1 MYNEETK
8 AFAQKQEQKLIDAL
22 GHSREHTDASPET
35 RNRDDYQRDY
45 ARILYSSSFRRLQGK
60 MQLFEVDPEKFNRNR
75 LTHSLEV
82 AQIARSI
89 ASDLELQCPVVVE
102 LAALAHDIG
111 NPPFGHSGEK
121 MLNHLSAGIGGYEG
135 NAQALRI
142 LRKLEKK
149 YARCAG
155 LDLTYRS
162 LLSVIKYP
170 NTKST
175 ADKFIYDDDYTF
187 YQQLLEEKQLDLK
200 AGEKTIDAQIMDL
213 ADEIAYA
220 AHDLE
225 DALSR
230 NMVTIEDI
238 EYEFLKSPDYNVA
251 VDQFCEIVNTSKQT
265 AAEAKLL
272 KSSEEFAIIFRKE
285 LTSNIVNRL
294 VMDISVVK
302 NNSGFEELGYG
313 ELQKL
318 AEGLKKLLFQ
328 VIMRKRNILT
338 YEFKGNKIIRDLY
351 EFYNADDN
359 YKFLSPELKSSFSD
373 KSSSQYAAKKARAVV
388 DYISGMMDTFA
399 IKEWETHCKKYHND
413 SQV

>member
-1 MYNEETK
+1 MYDENIK
-8 AFAQKQEQKLIDAL
+8 AFAKFQERKLVDSLA
-22 GHSREHTDASPET
+22 HSREYSGSGFEM
-35 RNRDDYQRDY
+35 RKRDDYQRDY

-89 ASDLELQCPVVVE
+89 ASDLGLEQTVVVE

-121 MLNHLSAGIGGYEG
+121 LLNELSSDIGGYEG

-149 YARCAG
+149 YTHCNG
-155 LDLTYRS
+155 LDLTFRS
-162 LLSVIKYP
+162 LLSIIKYP
-170 NTKST
+170 NKRSNSK
-175 ADKFIYDDDYTF
+175 KFIYDDDYIF
-187 YQQLLEEKQLDLK
+187 YLNLLNEKKLELEVN
-200 AGEKTIDAQIMDL
+200 EKTIDAQIMDL

-238 EYEFLKSPDYNVA
+238 EYEFRISPDFSEALLFFN
-251 VDQFCEIVNTSKQT
+251 EIVNKSKTT
-265 AAEAKLL
+265 ASEASLL
-272 KSSEEFAIIFRKE
+272 NSSEEFAMIFRKE
-285 LTSNIVNRL
+285 LTSNIVNHL
-294 VMDISVVK
+294 VMDITVVTGQH
-302 NNSGFEELGYG
+302 GFKELGFAS
-313 ELQKL
+313 LKKL
-318 AEGLKKLLFQ
+318 SEGLKKLLFK
-328 VIMRKRNILT
+328 VIMRKRNVLT
-338 YEFKGNKIIRDLY
+338 YEFKGDKVIHDLY
-351 EFYNADDN
+351 NFYNQRDN
-359 YKFLSPELKSSFSD
+359 IKFLSPELKFSLPNFNAPD
-373 KSSSQYAAKKARAVV
+373 YEVRKKRAVV

-399 IKEWETHCKKYHND
+399 IKEWETHCIR
-413 SQV
+413 

>member
-1 MYNEETK
+1 MYDSKLK
-8 AFAQKQEQKLIDAL
+8 AFAQAQEKKLINAL
-22 GHSREHTDASPET
+22 ANTREHSGIHFEARS
-35 RNRDDYQRDY
+35 RDDYHRDY

-89 ASDLELQCPVVVE
+89 ASDLELRNPVVVE

-121 MLNHLSAGIGGYEG
+121 LLNELSEDIGGYEG

-149 YARCAG
+149 YADCSG
-155 LDLTYRS
+155 LNLTHRS
-162 LLSVIKYP
+162 LLSVVKYP
-170 NTKST
+170 NTRST
-175 ADKFIYDDDYTF
+175 ADKFIYDDDFDFYTT
-187 YQQLLEEKQLDLK
+187 LLAENQLDLK
-200 AGEKTIDAQIMDL
+200 SGEKTIDAQIMDL

-238 EYEFLKSPDYNVA
+238 EYEFLISEKFHGA
-251 VDQFCEIVNTSKQT
+251 LEQFREIVSKSKAT
-265 AAEAKLL
+265 AFQAISL
-272 KSSEEFAIIFRKE
+272 KTSEEFAMIFRKE

-294 VMDISVVK
+294 VTDISVVQ
-302 NNSGFEELGYG
+302 NENGFHELGLG
-313 ELQKL
+313 KL
-318 AEGLKKLLFQ
+318 NALSEGLKKLLFK

-338 YEFKGNKIIRDLY
+338 YEFKGNIIIRDLY
-351 EFYNADDN
+351 VFYNKGDN
-359 YKFLSPELKSSFSD
+359 YKFLSPELKFSLPEKGTDTFED
-373 KSSSQYAAKKARAVV
+373 KKKRAVV

-399 IKEWETHCKKYHND
+399 IKEWETHCIK
-413 SQV
+413 

>member
-1 MYNEETK
+1 MYNDK
-8 AFAQKQEQKLIDAL
+8 LIAFAQAQEQKLISTL
-22 GHSREHTDASPET
+22 GNTREHMDTSSEVRT
-35 RNRDDYQRDY
+35 RDDYQRDY

-89 ASDLELQCPVVVE
+89 ASDLKLVYPVVVE

-121 MLNHLSAGIGGYEG
+121 LLNKLSEDIGGYEG

-149 YARCAG
+149 YAACSG
-155 LDLTYRS
+155 LDLTHRS
-162 LLSVIKYP
+162 LLSVVKYP
-170 NTKST
+170 NDRSS
-175 ADKFIYDDDYTF
+175 ADKFIYDDDFNFYTNLLNK
-187 YQQLLEEKQLDLK
+187 YQIDLK
-200 AGEKTIDAQIMDL
+200 LGEKTIDAQIMDL

-238 EYEFLKSPDYNVA
+238 EYEFLISEDFNSALNYFIDIVSKS
-251 VDQFCEIVNTSKQT
+251 KKT
-265 AAEAKLL
+265 ASEAISL
-272 KSSEEFAIIFRKE
+272 KTSEEFAMIFRKE

-294 VMDISVVK
+294 VTDISIVK
-302 NNSGFEELGYG
+302 NKNGFDELGFG
-313 ELQKL
+313 TLNAL
-318 AEGLKKLLFQ
+318 SEGLKKLLFK

-338 YEFKGNKIIRDLY
+338 YEFRGNLIIGDLY
-351 EFYNADDN
+351 AFYNKDDN
-359 YKFLSPELKSSFSD
+359 YKFLSPELKFSLP
-373 KSSSQYAAKKARAVV
+373 KKDSGDFIIKKKRAVV

-399 IKEWETHCKKYHND
+399 IKEWETHCHK
-413 SQV
+413 

>member
-1 MYNEETK
+1 MNSNELK
-8 AFAQKQEQKLIDAL
+8 VFAKDQEQKLINAL
-22 GHSREHTDASPET
+22 ANTREHSGSHYEA

-89 ASDLELQCPVVVE
+89 ASDLELVHPVVVE

-121 MLNHLSAGIGGYEG
+121 LLNELSKDIGGYEG

-149 YARCAG
+149 YAACSG
-155 LDLTYRS
+155 LNLTHRS
-162 LLSVIKYP
+162 LLSVVKYP
-170 NTKST
+170 NTRST
-175 ADKFIYDDDYTF
+175 ADKFIYDDDFDFYTH
-187 YQQLLEEKQLDLK
+187 LLAEKHLDLN

-238 EYEFLKSPDYNVA
+238 EYEFLISDDFRGA
-251 VDQFCEIVNTSKQT
+251 IDQFREIISKSKAT
-265 AAEAKLL
+265 AFQANSL
-272 KSSEEFAIIFRKE
+272 KTSEEFAMIFRKE

-294 VMDISVVK
+294 VTDISVVK
-302 NNSGFEELGYG
+302 NKNGFHELGFKN
-313 ELQKL
+313 LNTL
-318 AEGLKKLLFQ
+318 SEGLKKLLFK

-338 YEFKGNKIIRDLY
+338 YEFKGNMIIKDLY
-351 EFYNADDN
+351 EFYTKDEN
-359 YKFLSPELKSSFSD
+359 YKFLSPELKFSLPNKEID
-373 KSSSQYAAKKARAVV
+373 TFEAKKKRAVV

-399 IKEWETHCKKYHND
+399 IKEWETHCLK
-413 SQV
+413 

>member
-1 MYNEETK
+1 MYNNELK
-8 AFAQKQEQKLIDAL
+8 LFAQEQEKKLIKAL
-22 GHSREHTDASPET
+22 ANTREHSGPSFEA

-89 ASDLELQCPVVVE
+89 ASDLELVHPVVVE

-121 MLNHLSAGIGGYEG
+121 LLNELSKDIGGYEG

-142 LRKLEKK
+142 LRTLEKK
-149 YARCAG
+149 YADCSG
-155 LDLTYRS
+155 LNLTHRS
-162 LLSVIKYP
+162 LLSIIKYP
-170 NTKST
+170 NTRLT
-175 ADKFIYDDDYTF
+175 ADKFIYDDDFNFYTD
-187 YQQLLEEKQLDLK
+187 LLAKKQLDLK
-200 AGEKTIDAQIMDL
+200 LGEKTIDAQIMDL

-238 EYEFLKSPDYNVA
+238 EYEFLISDKFQGA
-251 VDQFCEIVNTSKQT
+251 LAQFKEIVSKSKKTAFQAISLNT
-265 AAEAKLL
+265 
-272 KSSEEFAIIFRKE
+272 SEEFAMIFRKE
-285 LTSNIVNRL
+285 LTSNIVNHL
-294 VMDISVVK
+294 VTDISVVK
-302 NNSGFEELGYG
+302 NKNGFHELGFG
-313 ELQKL
+313 KL
-318 AEGLKKLLFQ
+318 NALSEGLKKLLFK
-328 VIMRKRNILT
+328 VIMRKRNILS
-338 YEFKGNKIIRDLY
+338 YEFRGNEIIKDLY
-351 EFYNADDN
+351 TFYNKDDN
-359 YKFLSPELKSSFSD
+359 YKFLSPELNFSLPEKGTD
-373 KSSSQYAAKKARAVV
+373 IFEAKKKRAVI

-399 IKEWETHCKKYHND
+399 IKEWETHCLK
-413 SQV
+413 

>member
-1 MYNEETK
+1 MYKDEIKN
-8 AFAQKQEQKLIDAL
+8 FARNQEQKLIDSL
-22 GHSREHTDASPET
+22 SNNREHANSGFIA
-35 RNRDDYQRDY
+35 RCRDDYQRDY

-89 ASDLELQCPVVVE
+89 ASDLELKHPVVVE

-121 MLNHLSAGIGGYEG
+121 LLNELSAEIGGYEG

-149 YARCAG
+149 YAHCNG

-170 NTKST
+170 AKS
-175 ADKFIYDDDYTF
+175 ANAKKFIYDEDFDF
-187 YQQLLEEKQLDLK
+187 YQRLLKEKNLQLHS
-200 AGEKTIDAQIMDL
+200 GEKTIDAQIMDL

-238 EYEFLKSPDYNVA
+238 EYEFIISENYKEALPYFN
-251 VDQFCEIVNTSKQT
+251 QIVSLSKDT
-265 AAEAKLL
+265 AAKATLL

-294 VMDISVVK
+294 VMDISVINK
-302 NNSGFEELGYG
+302 EHGFDELGFRK
-313 ELQKL
+313 LQKL
-318 AEGLKKLLFQ
+318 SEGLKKLLFK
-328 VIMRKRNILT
+328 VIMRKRNILA
-338 YEFKGNKIIRDLY
+338 YEYTGNRIISDLY
-351 EFYNADDN
+351 TFYNNDEN
-359 YKFLSPELKSSFSD
+359 FKFLSPELKFSLPE
-373 KSSSQYAAKKARAVV
+373 KTSIQYEKQKKRAVV

-399 IKEWETHCKKYHND
+399 IKEWETHCHK
-413 SQV
+413 

>member
-1 MYNEETK
+1 MYNEEIK
-8 AFAQKQEQKLIDAL
+8 AFAQRQEQKLIASL
-22 GHSREHTDASPET
+22 GHSREHSDPCTEV

-89 ASDLELQCPVVVE
+89 ASDLELKHSVVVE

-121 MLNHLSAGIGGYEG
+121 LLNRLSADIGGYEG

-149 YARCAG
+149 YAHCGG
-155 LDLTYRS
+155 LDLTHRS

-170 NTKST
+170 NMKSV
-175 ADKFIYDDDYTF
+175 AEKFIYDEDYEF
-187 YQQLLEEKQLDLK
+187 YQQLLIKHNLELQ

-238 EYEFLKSPDYNVA
+238 EYEFFISEKYKDALPD
-251 VDQFCEIVNTSKQT
+251 FKEIVKKSKET
-265 AAEAKLL
+265 AAKADSM
-272 KSSEEFAIIFRKE
+272 KSSEEFAMIFRKE

-294 VMDISVVK
+294 VMDISVVMSK
-302 NNSGFEELGYG
+302 HGFEELGF
-313 ELQKL
+313 EKLQKL
-318 AEGLKKLLFQ
+318 SEGLKKLLFK

-338 YEFKGNKIIRDLY
+338 YEFRGNEIIADLY
-351 EFYNADDN
+351 EFYNQKDN
-359 YKFLSPELKSSFSD
+359 FKFLSPELKFAIPEENSADYTS
-373 KSSSQYAAKKARAVV
+373 KKARAVV

-399 IKEWETHCKKYHND
+399 IKEWETHCKK
-413 SQV
+413 

>member
-1 MYNEETK
+1 MYDKELK
-8 AFAQKQEQKLIDAL
+8 VFAQAQEQKLIEAL
-22 GHSREHTDASPET
+22 ANSREHADTHSEI

-89 ASDLELQCPVVVE
+89 ASDLELVHPVVVE

-121 MLNHLSAGIGGYEG
+121 LLNELSQDIGGYEG

-149 YARCAG
+149 YAICSG
-155 LDLTYRS
+155 LDLTHRS
-162 LLSVIKYP
+162 LLSVVKYP
-170 NTKST
+170 NTRST
-175 ADKFIYDDDYTF
+175 ADKFIYDDDFDF
-187 YQQLLEEKQLDLK
+187 YSNLLEEHQLDLK
-200 AGEKTIDAQIMDL
+200 SGEKTIDAQIMDL

-238 EYEFLKSPDYNVA
+238 EYEFLISEKFQSA
-251 VDQFCEIVNTSKQT
+251 LDQFREIVSKSKAT
-265 AAEAKLL
+265 ASQAISL
-272 KSSEEFAIIFRKE
+272 KTSEEFAMIFRKE

-294 VMDISVVK
+294 VTDISVVK
-302 NNSGFEELGYG
+302 NKNDFDELGFG
-313 ELQKL
+313 KL
-318 AEGLKKLLFQ
+318 NALSEGLKKLLFK

-338 YEFKGNKIIRDLY
+338 YEFKGNQIIKDLY
-351 EFYNADDN
+351 AFYNKGDN
-359 YKFLSPELKSSFSD
+359 YKFLSPELKFSLPD
-373 KSSSQYAAKKARAVV
+373 NETEAFEAKKKRAVV

-399 IKEWETHCKKYHND
+399 LKEWETHCNK
-413 SQV
+413 

>member
-1 MYNEETK
+1 MYDSELKE
-8 AFAQKQEQKLIDAL
+8 FAKEQEQKLINAL
-22 GHSREHTDASPET
+22 ANTREHFGTNFEV

-89 ASDLELQCPVVVE
+89 ASDLELVHPVVVE

-121 MLNHLSAGIGGYEG
+121 LLNELSEDIGGYEG

-149 YARCAG
+149 YAGCSG
-155 LDLTYRS
+155 LNLTYRS

-170 NTKST
+170 NTRST
-175 ADKFIYDDDYTF
+175 ANKFIYDDDFDF
-187 YQQLLEEKQLDLK
+187 YNNLLSERQLDLK
-200 AGEKTIDAQIMDL
+200 SGEKTIDAQIMDL

-238 EYEFLKSPDYNVA
+238 EYEFLISEKFQCA
-251 VDQFCEIVNTSKQT
+251 LDQFRELVSKSKVT
-265 AAEAKLL
+265 AFQAISL
-272 KSSEEFAIIFRKE
+272 KTSEEFAMIFRKE
-285 LTSNIVNRL
+285 LTSNIVNCL
-294 VMDISVVK
+294 VTDISVIK
-302 NNSGFEELGYG
+302 NKNGFYELGFG
-313 ELQKL
+313 NLNAL
-318 AEGLKKLLFQ
+318 SEGLKKLLFK

-338 YEFKGNKIIRDLY
+338 YEFRGNVIINDLY
-351 EFYNADDN
+351 VFYNKDEN
-359 YKFLSPELKSSFSD
+359 YKFLSPELKFSLPKED
-373 KSSSQYAAKKARAVV
+373 TDAFEAKKKRAVV

-399 IKEWETHCKKYHND
+399 IKEWETHCLK
-413 SQV
+413 

>member
-1 MYNEETK
+1 MYNNK
-8 AFAQKQEQKLIDAL
+8 LKVFAQAQEQKLIDAL
-22 GHSREHTDASPET
+22 ASTREHSGPHFEA

-82 AQIARSI
+82 AQIARGI
-89 ASDLELQCPVVVE
+89 ASDLELVHPVVVE

-121 MLNHLSAGIGGYEG
+121 LLNELSEDIGGYEG

-142 LRKLEKK
+142 LRRLEKK
-149 YARCAG
+149 YADCSG
-155 LDLTYRS
+155 LNLTHRS
-162 LLSVIKYP
+162 LLSVVKYP
-170 NTKST
+170 NSRST
-175 ADKFIYDDDYTF
+175 SDKFIYDDDFDFYTSLLAK
-187 YQQLLEEKQLDLK
+187 YQLNLQS
-200 AGEKTIDAQIMDL
+200 GEKTIDAQIMVL

-238 EYEFLKSPDYNVA
+238 EYEFLISGKFQSA
-251 VDQFCEIVNTSKQT
+251 LGQFRKIVNKSKKT
-265 AAEAKLL
+265 AFQANSL
-272 KSSEEFAIIFRKE
+272 KTSEEFAMIFRKE

-294 VMDISVVK
+294 VTDISIIK
-302 NNSGFEELGYG
+302 NENGFRELGFG
-313 ELQKL
+313 KL
-318 AEGLKKLLFQ
+318 NTLSEGLKKLLFK

-338 YEFKGNKIIRDLY
+338 YEFRGNVIIRDLY
-351 EFYNADDN
+351 VFYNKDEN
-359 YKFLSPELKSSFSD
+359 YKFLSPELKFSLPEKKLIRLRPR
-373 KSSSQYAAKKARAVV
+373 KSGQWLTIFQA
-388 DYISGMMDTFA
+388 
-399 IKEWETHCKKYHND
+399 
-413 SQV
+413 

>member
-1 MYNEETK
+1 MYKDEVK
-8 AFAQKQEQKLIDAL
+8 QFAKSQEQKLIDSLA
-22 GHSREHTDASPET
+22 HSREHANLISAV

-89 ASDLELQCPVVVE
+89 ASDLELKYPVVVE

-121 MLNHLSAGIGGYEG
+121 ILNELSADIGGYEG

-149 YARCAG
+149 YAYCSG
-155 LDLTYRS
+155 LDLTHRS

-170 NTKST
+170 NKSST
-175 ADKFIYDDDYTF
+175 AEKFIYDEDFNF
-187 YQQLLEEKQLDLK
+187 YQQLLEEKNLLLK
-200 AGEKTIDAQIMDL
+200 NGEKTIDAQIMDL

-238 EYEFLKSPDYNVA
+238 EYEFLISNKYKEALP
-251 VDQFCEIVNTSKQT
+251 QFKEIVRISKDT
-265 AAEAKLL
+265 ASQANLL
-272 KSSEEFAIIFRKE
+272 KSSEEFAMIFRKE

-294 VMDISVVK
+294 VMDISVIK
-302 NNSGFEELGYG
+302 NTHDFEELGFG
-313 ELQKL
+313 SLQKMS
-318 AEGLKKLLFQ
+318 EGLKKLLFK
-328 VIMRKRNILT
+328 VIMRKRNILA
-338 YEFKGNKIIRDLY
+338 YEFKGNEIIRDLY
-351 EFYNADDN
+351 KFYNN
-359 YKFLSPELKSSFSD
+359 GNNFKFLSPELKFSLPEQASD
-373 KSSSQYAAKKARAVV
+373 QYENKKSRAVV

-399 IKEWETHCKKYHND
+399 IKEWETHCHK
-413 SQV
+413 

>member
-1 MYNEETK
+1 MYSNK
-8 AFAQKQEQKLIDAL
+8 LKLFAQEQEQKLINAL
-22 GHSREHTDASPET
+22 ANTREHSGSHFEA

-89 ASDLELQCPVVVE
+89 ASDLELVHPVVVE

-121 MLNHLSAGIGGYEG
+121 LLNELSEDIGGYEG

-149 YARCAG
+149 YADCSG
-155 LDLTYRS
+155 LNLTHRS
-162 LLSVIKYP
+162 LLSVVKYP
-170 NTKST
+170 NTRST
-175 ADKFIYDDDYTF
+175 ADKFIYDDDFDFYTN
-187 YQQLLEEKQLDLK
+187 LLAETQLDLTS
-200 AGEKTIDAQIMDL
+200 GEKTIDAQIMDL

-238 EYEFLKSPDYNVA
+238 EYEFQISEKFQCALE
-251 VDQFCEIVNTSKQT
+251 QFREIVSKSKAT
-265 AAEAKLL
+265 AFQAISL
-272 KSSEEFAIIFRKE
+272 KTSEEFAMIFRKE

-294 VMDISVVK
+294 VTDISVVK
-302 NNSGFEELGYG
+302 NKNGFHELGFA
-313 ELQKL
+313 KL
-318 AEGLKKLLFQ
+318 NTLSEGLKKLLFK

-338 YEFKGNKIIRDLY
+338 YEFKGNVIIKDLY
-351 EFYNADDN
+351 EFYTKGEN
-359 YKFLSPELKSSFSD
+359 YKFLSPELKFSLPD
-373 KSSSQYAAKKARAVV
+373 KEVDTFEARKKRAVV

-399 IKEWETHCKKYHND
+399 IKEWETHCLK
-413 SQV
+413 